1 MRLSIIFA
9 TVAALAAAPDQAV
22 AQTYTLR
29 LQPEPGLSS
38 RYTVNSS
45 FWVVSAMMPASDP
58 DTPLIKQESYVTQ
71 TVVDA
76 TGDVASIR
84 TVIDSSDF
92 SLAPGLGIPNPDPT
106 GVVVNVSMDSRGRV
120 VAADVDPGT
129 MPPTLRGF
137 QAQLEQL
144 LSGISAPLP
153 ERDVSVGDSWDSS
166 SDATVTGPAGP
177 MRSRNAGTYT
187 LTAVDRDG
195 GALVATISLE
205 GTISQSSE
213 PGEGAPALVSVEMA
227 GTVTGRIQIDLMAG
241 RIMNFENSVSLE
253 GTVKPGNATTGA
265 PILITANTAMRLLGD

>member
-1 MRLSIIFA
+1 MRLSILFGA
-9 TVAALAAAPDQAV
+9 VAALAAAPAQAV

-38 RYTVNSS
+38 RYAVNSS

-76 TGDVASIR
+76 TREMASIR

-92 SLAPGLGIPNPDPT
+92 SLPPGLGIPNPDPT

-120 VAADVDPGT
+120 VAADVDPAT

-137 QAQLEQL
+137 EGQLEQL

-153 ERDVSVGDSWDSS
+153 ERDVAVGDSWDSS
-166 SDATVTGPAGP
+166 SDATVMGPAGP
-177 MRSRNAGTYT
+177 MRSENAGTYT
-187 LTAVDRDG
+187 LAAVDRDG
-195 GALVATISLE
+195 DALVATITLE

-213 PGEGAPALVSVEMA
+213 PGEGAPALLSVEMA
-227 GTVTGRIQIDLMAG
+227 GTVTGRIEIDLEAG
-241 RIMNFENSVSLE
+241 RILSFENSVSLE
-253 GTVKPGNATTGA
+253 GTVTPGNSATGA
-265 PILITANTAMRLLGD
+265 PILITANTGMRLIGD